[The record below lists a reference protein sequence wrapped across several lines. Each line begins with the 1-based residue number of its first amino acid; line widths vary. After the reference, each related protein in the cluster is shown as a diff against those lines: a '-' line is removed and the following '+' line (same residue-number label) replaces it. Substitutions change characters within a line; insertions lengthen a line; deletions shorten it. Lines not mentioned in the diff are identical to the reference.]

1 MSDFYGFRRIDFE
14 FDGRNAIVVLPEKSN
29 GKLVLKTEYF
39 GAFPDVEVQLVKNGF
54 TLAHVKNT
62 NRWGTEDN
70 VDRQAD
76 FIRYLAVEYHLSPK
90 AVLVGMSCGGMEAIY
105 VAAKY
110 PECVSVLYL
119 DAPLMNF
126 SSWPAKMG
134 IAAGESNW
142 DEFYKARG
150 ISKSELLI
158 YREHPIDKVPLL
170 KEHNIPVIL
179 VYGDSDKIVPYTEN
193 GIVLEQFYRENN
205 LCIKVIR
212 KPGCEH
218 HPHGLENPEPIVNF
232 ILEHTK

>member
-1 MSDFYGFRRIDFE
+1 MSDFYGFQRIDFE
-14 FDGRNAIVVLPEKSN
+14 FDGRNAIVVLPERPN

-39 GAFPDVEVQLVKNGF
+39 GAFPEVEVELVKNGF

-62 NRWGTEDN
+62 NRWGSEDN
-70 VDRQAD
+70 VDRQAA
-76 FIRYLAVEYHLSPK
+76 FIRHLAEKYYLNPK

-105 VAAKY
+105 LAAKY
-110 PECVSVLYL
+110 PECVSVMYL

-126 SSWPAKMG
+126 CSWPAKMG
-134 IAAGESNW
+134 IADGASNW
-142 DEFYKARG
+142 EEFYKARG
-150 ISKSELLI
+150 MSKSDLLT

-170 KEHNIPVIL
+170 KEHNIPVVLI
-179 VYGDSDKIVPYTEN
+179 YGESDKIVPYKEN

-205 LCIKVIR
+205 LCIKVIG

-218 HPHGLENPEPIVNF
+218 HPHGLENPAPIVDF